1 MPMSDVAR
9 AVEVD
14 ETRGF
19 LKAVV
24 DAESDQILGFAALA
38 LEGGEIMA
46 AAPDRDDG
54 QAAVHRACGMAS
66 SPIRRWPKSFNNLFA
81 SIER

>member
-1 MPMSDVAR
+1 
-9 AVEVD
+9 VEVD

-24 DAESDQILGFAALA
+24 GEDDRLLGFAALA

-46 AAPDRDDG
+46 MAQMAMMGKLPYTALRDG
-54 QAAVHRACGMAS
+54 IFAHPALAE
-66 SPIRRWPKSFNNLFA
+66 SFNNLFA
-81 SIER
+81 KFED